1 MIKAFA
7 TFAALAAAVLVA
19 ACTVNQSDSAPPLAG
34 PSDFAQSL
42 IVTATPDRLPQDG
55 ESQSSITIKVFDA
68 AGSPAV
74 GVAVQVDVLGDESLV
89 NLGSLSAQRLV
100 TRSDGRATAVYT
112 VPPAP
117 PPAVCDV
124 TTTIRILATTIGSNL
139 QTENPFSA
147 DIRLVPASTTLPPVD
162 TATVP
167 IARFTFSPTNA
178 TINQVVTFNASAS
191 SAAPGRALV
200 SYGWDFADGTIK
212 SGVNVT
218 HDFATRGCRK
228 VTLTVSDNTGQG
240 ATTKQPV
247 TIF

>member
-1 MIKAFA
+1 MIKRVA
-7 TFAALAAAVLVA
+7 TFPALAAAVLVA
-19 ACTVNQSDSAPPLAG
+19 ACTVDQSASPPPLSG

-42 IVTATPDRLPQDG
+42 IVSANPDRLPQDG
-55 ESQSSITIKVFDA
+55 EARSSITIKVFNA

-74 GVAVQVDVLGDESLV
+74 GVAVQVDVLGDGSLV
-89 NLGSLSAQRLV
+89 NVGSLSAQRLV
-100 TRSDGRATAVYT
+100 TQADGTATAVYT

-124 TTTIRILATTIGSNL
+124 TTTIRILATAIGTNL

-147 DIRLVPASTTLPPVD
+147 DIRLVPASTTLPPGD
-162 TATVP
+162 PSAP

-200 SYGWDFADGTIK
+200 SYFWDFADGTIK

-240 ATTKQPV
+240 ATTKQAV